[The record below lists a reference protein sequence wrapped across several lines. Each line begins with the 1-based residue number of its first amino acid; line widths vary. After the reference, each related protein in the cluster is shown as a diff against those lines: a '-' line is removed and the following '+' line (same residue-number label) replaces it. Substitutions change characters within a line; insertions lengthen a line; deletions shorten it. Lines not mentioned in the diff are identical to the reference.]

1 MKKKLLVVIILLFII
16 VQISYSKNAKGD
28 GIVNEEIIFHSTEN
42 NFYNNINEVN
52 IELIAGKNDFEYA
65 EVIYTENR
73 KKRKNP
79 LKYIGDIGEKSRYV
93 GNVQIYNG
101 KAEYYFMIKDG
112 RKKFYFGKTGI
123 KKEKDIVKFSYD
135 KPALKDYVSTEWVKS
150 GIAYEIVIDRFRN
163 GNKNNDPVYNEISG
177 YLINPVT
184 KRIGA
189 GLNYQD
195 AGIDIKPKSG
205 LDEFSVSEW
214 GSNWRKSEKWEAKL
228 NNISQETRRYGG
240 DIAGIVEKI
249 DYFKELGVNTL
260 ILSAPFYGSDA
271 LKTAVNDF
279 MHVDPSFG
287 VIINENIGKSE
298 YKMIDYDINTMI
310 NMAGEKIKGE
320 SKFYFTESDKIFS
333 DMIKKL
339 HQNGIR
345 VIIKMPSDYTSVN
358 FPAFR
363 KAIKDGP
370 NSEYANWYNFED
382 WKNITRNEE
391 DSSVWNPVIEY
402 SGNEK
407 SGVVIKD
414 EGKYRKRW
422 IAESSEMSEKER
434 EEVFRWNIKNTRYLV
449 LGNSYNYPKLNF
461 KNKNVYEYYENS
473 LLKWV
478 KGYDGKINDKI
489 EEDDG
494 IDGVIFCNYESAE
507 NKNELNNLSDNIKSI
522 KKEFY
527 FGSDIGLISKKEL
540 HSSVMNGVLNYGV
553 ILNGMKLLINRSKE
567 TLKGEEFALEI
578 EKLYFNLSDGI
589 ARESF
594 NSTGGPDSD
603 RVYSM
608 VINPNRDYDREND
621 GKSEKYRS
629 IRPEFYSENA
639 IRDLKNMVILQF
651 SLPGIPLV
659 YYGDE
664 KGMWGADTP
673 ENIKPML
680 WEDINY
686 AMESDFISKYKSES
700 SVMKSTKIEIDEANG
715 RIFYKVEANED
726 IVKFYKKII
735 KARTENQE
743 LFTNGEIKFIVKEQD
758 KNCLA
763 YEISDNKRSA
773 LVLFNLSD
781 KENSIKI
788 NIENNGDFYNVDDG
802 ERYSAI
808 DKVMEVK
815 LKAKEG
821 ILLIKK

>member
-1 MKKKLLVVIILLFII
+1 MKKKLLFVIILLFIT
-16 VQISYSKNAKGD
+16 VQLSYSKNAKGD
-28 GIVNEEIIFHSTEN
+28 GTVNGELVFHSTEN
-42 NFYNNINEVN
+42 NFYNNGKEIN
-52 IELIAGKNDFEYA
+52 IELIAAKNDFEYA
-65 EVIYTENR
+65 EVISLENG
-73 KKRKNP
+73 KKRKTP
-79 LKYIGDIGEKSRYV
+79 LNYGGDIGEKSRYMGKV
-93 GNVQIYNG
+93 PLYNG

-123 KKEKDIVKFSYD
+123 KKEKSTVKFSYD
-135 KPALKDYVSTEWVKS
+135 KPAVKDYSSTEWIKS

-163 GNKNNDPVYNEISG
+163 GDKKNDPLYNEISG

-184 KRIGA
+184 KRIG
-189 GLNYQD
+189 GSLNYQD
-195 AGIDIKPKSG
+195 AGIDVKPQGG

-214 GSNWRKSEKWEAKL
+214 GGNWRKSEKWETKL
-228 NNISQETRRYGG
+228 NTVSQETRRYGG
-240 DIAGIVEKI
+240 DISGIVEKI
-249 DYFKELGVNTL
+249 EYLKELGVKSI

-271 LKTAVNDF
+271 MKTAVNDF

-287 VIINENIGKSE
+287 VIVDGNGGKSE
-298 YKMIDYDINTMI
+298 YKIIDYDINTVT
-310 NMAGEKIKGE
+310 NGAGEKIKGE
-320 SKFYFTESDKIFS
+320 SKLYFTESDQIFS
-333 DMIKKL
+333 EMIKKL

-363 KAIKDGP
+363 KAIKEGP
-370 NSEYANWYNFED
+370 NSEYANWYNFEE
-382 WKNITRNEE
+382 WKNITRSEG
-391 DSSVWNPVIEY
+391 DSSVWNPLVEY

-407 SGVVIKD
+407 AGVVIK
-414 EGKYRKRW
+414 EGRKYRKRW
-422 IAESSEMSEKER
+422 VAESSEMSENEKNEL
-434 EEVFRWNIKNTRYLV
+434 FRWNIKNTKYSM

-461 KNKNVYEYYENS
+461 KNNNVYEYYENS

-478 KGYDGKINDKI
+478 KGYDGKISDKI

-494 IDGVIFCNYESAE
+494 IDGVIFCNYEDAT
-507 NKNELNNLSDNIKSI
+507 NKSELNNISENIKSI

-527 FGSDIGLISKKEL
+527 VGSDLGLISKKEL
-540 HSSVMNGVLNYGV
+540 HSSVINGVLNYGV

-567 TLKGEEFALEI
+567 MLKGEEFALEI

-594 NSTGGPDSD
+594 NSTGGSDSD

-608 VINPNRDYDREND
+608 VINPDRDYDREND

-629 IRPEFYSENA
+629 IRPEFYSVNA

-651 SLPGIPLV
+651 SLPGMPLI

-673 ENIKPML
+673 ENMKPML
-680 WEDINY
+680 WEDMTY
-686 AMESDFISKYKSES
+686 AMESDLISKYKSDD

-726 IVKFYKKII
+726 IVKFYKSII
-735 KARTENQE
+735 KARVDNQE
-743 LFTNGEIKFIVKEQD
+743 LFTNGEFKFAVKEQD

-763 YEISDNKRSA
+763 YEIKDNKRGA

-781 KENSIKI
+781 KENSVKVPM
-788 NIENNGDFYNVDDG
+788 ENSGDFYNVDDG
-802 ERYSAI
+802 ERYSVI

-821 ILLIKK
+821 VLLIKK